1 VHPRESVP
9 TLVAMNAKETAALAG
24 FGALTAGAAAIATRA
39 TQKALYPWY
48 VELQKPPF
56 QPPRQAFAPV
66 WTALY
71 GLIAMAGFR
80 LWRAKKSTRRTV
92 ALSLWGAQL
101 AANAGWSWLFFRKH
115 RGKAA
120 LADIAALESLIVG
133 TLVSAIEV
141 DAPAATM
148 LAPYAAWVAFAAV
161 LNEEIVRRNPPT
173 AFAAHP

>member
-1 VHPRESVP
+1 
-9 TLVAMNAKETAALAG
+9 MNAKDTAALFG
-24 FGALTAGAAAIATRA
+24 FGGLTAGAAALSTKATRD
-39 TQKALYPWY
+39 ALYPWY
-48 VELQKPPF
+48 VDLRKPPF

-71 GLIAMAGFR
+71 GLIATAGFR
-80 LWRAKKSTRRTV
+80 LWRAPRSPRRSV
-92 ALSLWGAQL
+92 ALTLWGGQL

-115 RGKAA
+115 KGKAA
-120 LADIAALESLIVG
+120 LFDIAVLESLIVG
-133 TLVSAIEV
+133 TLVAALEV

-161 LNEEIVRRNPPT
+161 LNEEVVRRNPPT

>member
-1 VHPRESVP
+1 
-9 TLVAMNAKETAALAG
+9 MNARDTAALAG
-24 FGALTAGAAAIATRA
+24 FGALTAGAAAIATRS
-39 TQKALYPWY
+39 TRQALYPWY

-66 WTALY
+66 WTVLY
-71 GLIAMAGFR
+71 GLIATAGFR

-92 ALSLWGAQL
+92 ALSLWGAQIV
-101 AANAGWSWLFFRKH
+101 ANAAWSWLFFRKH

-120 LADIAALESLIVG
+120 LTDLAALESLIVG
-133 TLVSAIEV
+133 TLVAALDV

-148 LAPYAAWVAFAAV
+148 LAPYAAWVAFAAL